1 MSSDRSG
8 DGTARSRQGVD
19 VLPLTGVAA
28 QNGPT
33 VGDVGGVSRLDGNGY
48 HAKTPRSSKRL
59 QSPVP
64 RPVASVGQRTYGGL
78 S

>member
-8 DGTARSRQGVD
+8 DGTARSRLGVD

-33 VGDVGGVSRLDGNGY
+33 VGGVSRLDGNGY
-48 HAKTPRSSKRL
+48 HAKTPHSAKRL

-64 RPVASVGQRTYGGL
+64 RPVASVGQRTYGRL